1 MLVLPPKQVMNDK
14 MAQTDTP
21 YEIKLDKV
29 FEGPMALLIHLIK
42 KNEVDIYDI
51 PIAMVTQQYLEYLEW
66 IKLMNI
72 DFAGDFLVMA
82 STLAQIKSRML
93 LPTHGIE
100 DEEDPR
106 LELTKPLKE
115 YLEMQSIA
123 EQLANRNLLGEQT
136 FVRSYTEEK
145 FEDLQ
150 EEEPYVQVGL
160 FELIDAFQKILAN
173 IPEEHRLE
181 LSTDRIT
188 VKERI
193 SEIVDIFEQKD
204 SLTFY
209 ELFSKDAD
217 KGEIIVTFLALLEM
231 VKLNLVKIVQHVE
244 SGIIRIFY
252 I

>member
-1 MLVLPPKQVMNDK
+1 MNDR
-14 MAQTDTP
+14 MVQSDTP

-51 PIAMVTQQYLEYLEW
+51 PIAMITQQYLEYLEW

-82 STLAQIKSRML
+82 STLAQIKSRTL

-106 LELTKPLKE
+106 LELTKPLRE

-145 FEDLQ
+145 FEDFQ

-193 SEIVDIFEQKD
+193 SEIVDILEKKD

-252 I
+252 V

>member
-1 MLVLPPKQVMNDK
+1 
-14 MAQTDTP
+14 MAPTDIP

-51 PIAMVTQQYLEYLEW
+51 PIAIITQQYLEYLEW

-72 DFAGDFLVMA
+72 DFAGDFLLMA

-106 LELTKPLKE
+106 LELAKPLKE

-136 FVRSYTEEK
+136 FVRSFTEER
-145 FEDLQ
+145 FEDPQ
-150 EEEPYVQVGL
+150 EEEPYIQVGL

-181 LSTDRIT
+181 LSTDRIS

-193 SEIVDIFEQKD
+193 SEIVDILEKMD

-217 KGEIIVTFLALLEM
+217 KGDIIVTFLALLEM
-231 VKLNLVKIVQHVE
+231 VKLNLVKIIQHVE

>member
-1 MLVLPPKQVMNDK
+1 
-14 MAQTDTP
+14 MAPTESP
-21 YEIKLDKV
+21 YEIKLDQV
-29 FEGPMALLIHLIK
+29 FEGPMALLVHLIK

-51 PIAMVTQQYLEYLEW
+51 PIAMITRQYLEYLEW

-106 LELTKPLKE
+106 LELAKPLRE

-136 FVRSYTEEK
+136 FVRSFTEEG
-145 FEDLQ
+145 FEDHQ
-150 EEEPYVQVGL
+150 EEEPYIQVGL

-173 IPEEHRLE
+173 IPEEHRLD
-181 LSTDRIT
+181 LSTDRIS

-193 SEIVDIFEQKD
+193 SEIVDILEKKD

-209 ELFSKDAD
+209 ELFSKNAD
-217 KGEIIVTFLALLEM
+217 KGDIIVTFLALLEM
-231 VKLNLVKIVQHVE
+231 VKLNLVQIIQHLE
-244 SGIIRIFY
+244 SGILRIFY
-252 I
+252 V

>member
-1 MLVLPPKQVMNDK
+1 M
-14 MAQTDTP
+14 TTTETP
-21 YEIKLDKV
+21 YEIKLDQV

-51 PIAMVTQQYLEYLEW
+51 PIAMVTRQYLEYLEW

-100 DEEDPR
+100 EEEDPR
-106 LELTKPLKE
+106 LELAKPLKE

-136 FVRSYTEEK
+136 FVRSFPEERY
-145 FEDLQ
+145 EDAQ
-150 EEEPYVQVGL
+150 EEEPYIQVGL

-173 IPEEHRLE
+173 ISEEHRLE
-181 LSTDRIT
+181 LSTDRIS

-193 SEIVDIFEQKD
+193 SEIVDILEKKD
-204 SLTFY
+204 SLTFF

-217 KGEIIVTFLALLEM
+217 KGDIIVTFLALLEM
-231 VKLNLVKIVQHVE
+231 VKLNLIKIVQHVE

>member
-1 MLVLPPKQVMNDK
+1 
-14 MAQTDTP
+14 MAQTETP

-29 FEGPMALLIHLIK
+29 FEGPMALLVHLIK

-82 STLAQIKSRML
+82 SSLAQIKSRML

-106 LELTKPLKE
+106 LALTKPLKE

-123 EQLANRNLLGEQT
+123 EQLASRNLLGEHT
-136 FVRSYTEEK
+136 FVRSFTEEG
-145 FEDLQ
+145 FDDLQ

-181 LSTDRIT
+181 LTTDRIS

-193 SEIVDIFEQKD
+193 SEIVDILEKKE

-217 KGEIIVTFLALLEM
+217 KGDIIVTFLALLEM
-231 VKLNLVKIVQHVE
+231 VKLNLIKIIQHLE
-244 SGIIRIFY
+244 SGILRIFY

>member
-1 MLVLPPKQVMNDK
+1 MRQ
-14 MAQTDTP
+14 AETP

-29 FEGPMALLIHLIK
+29 FEGPMALLVHLIK

-51 PIAMVTQQYLEYLEW
+51 PIAMITQQYLEYLEW

-82 STLAQIKSRML
+82 SSLAQIKSRML

-106 LELTKPLKE
+106 LELTKPLRE

-123 EQLANRNLLGEQT
+123 EQLASRNLLGEHT
-136 FVRSYTEEK
+136 FVRSFTEEG
-145 FEDLQ
+145 FDDLQ

-181 LSTDRIT
+181 LTTDRIS

-193 SEIVDIFEQKD
+193 SEIVDILEKKE

-209 ELFSKDAD
+209 ELFSKDAG
-217 KGEIIVTFLALLEM
+217 KGDIIVTFLALLEM
-231 VKLNLVKIVQHVE
+231 VKLNLIKIIQHLE
-244 SGIIRIFY
+244 SGILRIFY